1 MEKVASTLTWENL
14 TSKKIE
20 KNNKFAE
27 TAKSDALSNIPASDS
42 LSLTVV
48 ENEIINNSEIYLQK
62 HIEKGR
68 EHFLEIENK
77 QNQLTAYLQQNHF
90 EPIVSKLKITLSEII
105 NNKTMKLV
113 NYKSS
118 YDVYAEEKK
127 AFKRYHQ
134 LSAKPNSATVRTTII
149 AFTVIM
155 ALLIIEMFA
164 NTLILSPA
172 MTGGEAEALS
182 IAASVAFLNVFISS
196 FVGYYVLKNLNHLE
210 KSRRKFYGV
219 MGGVYLLVII
229 YVNSALGA
237 YRSQAEIVFNNFI
250 AGDGKMS
257 KLLINSVTPWNV
269 EFSFIGIIL
278 TFIGISFAIIAMIDG
293 LFYNDVYPGYGKIGQ
308 KVNKFIEAINKTKN
322 EYANEVSSLFSK
334 CNKEFQKKLDDLL
347 QNDLNNWDSN
357 TNLLQKEFVTY
368 ENKVR
373 DIEENTNHML
383 GEYRNENRR
392 VRTTPAPAYFA
403 NQYLINNEKKSPDKV
418 FREVAFFYLDDP
430 QRINKK
436 LEYNSMIQE
445 YFKKSQNEVE
455 ILQKRSEDVQK
466 NFNEIYR
473 F

>member
-1 MEKVASTLTWENL
+1 
-14 TSKKIE
+14 
-20 KNNKFAE
+20 
-27 TAKSDALSNIPASDS
+27 
-42 LSLTVV
+42 
-48 ENEIINNSEIYLQK
+48 
-62 HIEKGR
+62 
-68 EHFLEIENK
+68 
-77 QNQLTAYLQQNHF
+77 
-90 EPIVSKLKITLSEII
+90 
-105 NNKTMKLV
+105 
-113 NYKSS
+113 
-118 YDVYAEEKK
+118 
-127 AFKRYHQ
+127 
-134 LSAKPNSATVRTTII
+134 
-149 AFTVIM
+149 M
-155 ALLIIEMFA
+155 A
-164 NTLILSPA
+164 
-172 MTGGEAEALS
+172 
-182 IAASVAFLNVFISS
+182 
-196 FVGYYVLKNLNHLE
+196 
-210 KSRRKFYGV
+210 
-219 MGGVYLLVII
+219 YLLVII

-278 TFIGISFAIIAMIDG
+278 TFIGISFALIAMIDG

-334 CNKEFQKKLDDLL
+334 SNKEFQRKLDDLL

-392 VRTTPAPAYFA
+392 VRTTPAPAYFT

-436 LEYNSMIQE
+436 LEYSSLIQSN
-445 YFKKSQNEVE
+445 FKKSQTEVE
-455 ILQKRSEDVQK
+455 VLQKRSEDTQK
-466 NFNEIYR
+466 NFNEVYR

>member
-1 MEKVASTLTWENL
+1 
-14 TSKKIE
+14 
-20 KNNKFAE
+20 
-27 TAKSDALSNIPASDS
+27 
-42 LSLTVV
+42 
-48 ENEIINNSEIYLQK
+48 
-62 HIEKGR
+62 
-68 EHFLEIENK
+68 
-77 QNQLTAYLQQNHF
+77 
-90 EPIVSKLKITLSEII
+90 
-105 NNKTMKLV
+105 MKLV

-134 LSAKPNSATVRTTII
+134 LSAKSNSATITTTII
-149 AFTVIM
+149 SLTVIM
-155 ALLIIEMFA
+155 VLLAIEIYA
-164 NTLILSPA
+164 NTLILKPA
-172 MTGGEAEALS
+172 MTGGKAEAYS
-182 IAASVAFLNVFISS
+182 ISAAVAFLNVFTSS
-196 FVGYYVLKNLNHLE
+196 FVGYYVIKNLNHLE

-219 MGGVYLLVII
+219 LGGAYLLVII
-229 YVNSALGA
+229 YINSALGA
-237 YRSQAEIVFNNFI
+237 YRSQAEIALDKFI

-278 TFIGISFAIIAMIDG
+278 TFIGISFAVIAMIDG
-293 LFYNDVYPGYGKIGQ
+293 LFYNDVYPGYGKVGQ
-308 KVNKFIEAINKTKN
+308 KVNKFFDAINKTKY

-334 CNKEFQKKLDDLL
+334 LNNEFQKKLDDLL

-357 TNLLQKEFVTY
+357 ANLLQKEFVTY
-368 ENKVR
+368 EKKVR

-403 NQYLINNEKKSPDKV
+403 NQYLISNEKKSPDKV

-436 LEYNSMIQE
+436 LEYSSMIQAN
-445 YFKKSQNEVE
+445 FKKSQAEAE
-455 ILQKRSEDVQK
+455 ALQKRSEDIQK
-466 NFNEIYR
+466 NFNEVYR